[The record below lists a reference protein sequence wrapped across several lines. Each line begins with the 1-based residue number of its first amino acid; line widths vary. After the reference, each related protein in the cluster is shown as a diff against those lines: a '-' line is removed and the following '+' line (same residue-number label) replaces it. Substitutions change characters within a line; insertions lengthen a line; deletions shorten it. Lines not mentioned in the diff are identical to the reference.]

1 MHCILQE
8 QKEQSDKEDCTY
20 SAVTLCSQS
29 IYPGDDQ
36 LLNMEKE
43 ILEVKY
49 KILEDEFYRDNKP
62 KTKVWKQ
69 ILG

>member
-1 MHCILQE
+1 M
-8 QKEQSDKEDCTY
+8 
-20 SAVTLCSQS
+20 TLCSQS

-49 KILEDEFYRDNKP
+49 KICEDEYYKENKP
-62 KTKVWKQ
+62 KVKVGANW
-69 ILG
+69 